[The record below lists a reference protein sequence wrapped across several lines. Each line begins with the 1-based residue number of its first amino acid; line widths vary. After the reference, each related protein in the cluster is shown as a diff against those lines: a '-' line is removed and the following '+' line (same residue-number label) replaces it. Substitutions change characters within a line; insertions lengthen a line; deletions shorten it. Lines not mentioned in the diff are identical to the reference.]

1 LEHHAFLPTTWY
13 QERNTGKGIRENT
26 GTNREIPVKERNTGK
41 REKDKSKLR
50 WQECRTLA
58 HLPPARHHRVKWL
71 EAVATCWRPTIL
83 PWMLLLPQKT
93 GKLWAMSVDAVAW
106 LFFVLPKGALREQ
119 AITTRVKT
127 ACWEV
132 MQHWVVPKSPLLWE
146 GGEAIKPQTWD
157 DGRTNIPG
165 LDNGGM

>member
-1 LEHHAFLPTTWY
+1 
-13 QERNTGKGIRENT
+13 
-26 GTNREIPVKERNTGK
+26 
-41 REKDKSKLR
+41 
-50 WQECRTLA
+50 
-58 HLPPARHHRVKWL
+58 
-71 EAVATCWRPTIL
+71 
-83 PWMLLLPQKT
+83 
-93 GKLWAMSVDAVAW
+93 MSVDAVAW